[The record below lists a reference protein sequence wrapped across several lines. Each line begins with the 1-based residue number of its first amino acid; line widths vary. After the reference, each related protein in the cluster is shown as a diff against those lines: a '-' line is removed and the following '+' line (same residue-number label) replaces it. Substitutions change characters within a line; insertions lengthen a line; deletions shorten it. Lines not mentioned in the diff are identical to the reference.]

1 MRALVTGASGFI
13 GARLLPAL
21 QAAGWEVRAYVHH
34 TPLASAGGVF
44 SFCGDIRDERALSAA
59 MDGAD
64 AVFHLAAAVGSA
76 VTDPRDFQA
85 VNVEGTRAVL
95 RAASASRVSRVVH
108 FSSIGVLGAVGDG
121 DTAAEDYPPA
131 PRTLYDRTKLAA
143 EQAALEAAAAGLGVV
158 ILRPGWV
165 YGPGDRRTFKFI
177 RAVCRRRAAFIAG
190 ARGRQTPVYVDDLVA
205 GALLAAA
212 KGRPGALYHL
222 AGDEVL
228 TAEEMTRETA
238 EACGVAPPRL
248 RLPLALARPAALFLE
263 KAFALAGREAP
274 FNRGKLAFF
283 TDAKAM
289 SSRRAQTELGFA
301 PQRDFRTGIRLAIAW
316 YRENGWL

>member
-13 GARLLPAL
+13 GSRLLPAL
-21 QAAGWEVRAYVHH
+21 QAEGWEVRAYVHR
-34 TPLASAGGVF
+34 TPLASASGVF
-44 SFCGDIRDERALSAA
+44 SFSGDIQDERALRAA
-59 MDGAD
+59 MQGVD

-76 VTDPRDFQA
+76 VTDRRAFQA
-85 VNVEGTRAVL
+85 VNAGGTRAVL
-95 RAASASRVSRVVH
+95 RAARAARVGRVVH
-108 FSSIGVLGAVGDG
+108 CSSIGVLGAVRDG
-121 DTAAEDYPPA
+121 ETAAEDYPPA

-143 EQAALEAAAAGLGVV
+143 EEAARAAAAAGLGVV

-165 YGPGDRRTFKFI
+165 YGPGDRRTFKFF
-177 RAVCRRRAAFIAG
+177 RAVCRRRAALISG
-190 ARGRQTPVYVDDLVA
+190 ARGRQTPVYIDDLVS
-205 GALLAAA
+205 GVLLAAA
-212 KGRPGALYHL
+212 QGRPGAVYHL

-228 TAEEMTRETA
+228 TAEAMTRMAA

-248 RLPLALARPAALFLE
+248 HLPLALARPAALMLE

-283 TDAKAM
+283 SDSKAM
-289 SSRRAQTELGFA
+289 SSQRARTELGFV
-301 PQRDFRTGIRLAIAW
+301 PRTDFRSGVRLAIAW

>member
-21 QAAGWEVRAYVHH
+21 QAAGWEVRAYVHR
-34 TPLASAGGVF
+34 TPLAPASGVF
-44 SFCGDIRDERALSAA
+44 SFSGDILDEGALAAA
-59 MDGAD
+59 MAGAD

-76 VTDPRDFQA
+76 VTDRRAFHA

-95 RAASASRVSRVVH
+95 RAARAARIGRVVH
-108 FSSIGVLGAVGDG
+108 FSSIGVLGAVRDN
-121 DTAAEDYPPA
+121 DTADEDYPPV
-131 PRTLYDRTKLAA
+131 PRTPYDRTKLAA
-143 EQAALEAAAAGLGVV
+143 EEAAREAAAAGLDVV

-165 YGPGDRRTFKFI
+165 YGPGDRRTFKFF
-177 RAVCRRRAAFIAG
+177 RAVCRRRAALIAG
-190 ARGRQTPVYVDDLVA
+190 ARGRQTPVYIDDLVS
-205 GALLAAA
+205 GVLLAAA
-212 KGRPGALYHL
+212 RGRPGAVYHL

-228 TAEEMTRETA
+228 DAAEMTRLAA

-248 RLPLALARPAALFLE
+248 RLPLALARPAAGILE
-263 KAFALAGREAP
+263 KAFALARREAP

-283 TDAKAM
+283 TDSKAM
-289 SSRRAQTELGFA
+289 SSQRAQTELGFA
-301 PQRDFRTGIRLAIAW
+301 PQKDFRAGVRQAIAW

>member
-21 QAAGWEVRAYVHH
+21 QAKGWEVRAYVHH
-34 TPLASAGGVF
+34 TPLATASGVF
-44 SFCGDIRDERALSAA
+44 SIFGDILDERALAAA
-59 MDGAD
+59 MAGAD

-76 VTDPRDFQA
+76 VTDRRAFHA

-95 RAASASRVSRVVH
+95 RAAAAARIGRVVH
-108 FSSIGVLGAVGDG
+108 FSSIGVLGAVGDN

-131 PRTLYDRTKLAA
+131 PRTLYDRTKLEAEEAA
-143 EQAALEAAAAGLGVV
+143 REAAAAGLGVV

-177 RAVCRRRAAFIAG
+177 RAVCRRRSAIISG
-190 ARGRQTPVYVDDLVA
+190 ARGRQTPVYINDLVA

-212 KGRPGALYHL
+212 KGTAGAVYHL

-228 TAEEMTRETA
+228 TAAEMTRLTA

-248 RLPLALARPAALFLE
+248 RLPLALARPAALFME
-263 KAFALAGREAP
+263 KAFTLARREAP

-283 TDAKAM
+283 TDSKAM
-289 SSRRAQTELGFA
+289 SSQRARTELGFA
-301 PQRDFRTGIRLAIAW
+301 PRVDFRTGVRQAITW

>member
-21 QAAGWEVRAYVHH
+21 KAAGWEVRAYVHR
-34 TPLASAGGVF
+34 TPLASASGDF
-44 SFCGDIRDERALSAA
+44 SVSGEILDERALSAA

-76 VTDPRDFQA
+76 VTDPRAFHT

-95 RAASASRVSRVVH
+95 RAARASRVGRVVH
-108 FSSIGVLGAVGDG
+108 FSSIGVLGAVSDS

-131 PRTLYDRTKLAA
+131 PRTLYDRSKLAA
-143 EQAALEAAAAGLGVV
+143 EEAAREAVAAGLDAV

-177 RAVCRRRAAFIAG
+177 RAVCRRRAALIAG

-205 GALLAAA
+205 GILLAAA
-212 KGRPGALYHL
+212 RGKAGAVYHL

-228 TAEEMTRETA
+228 SAAEMTRLTA

-248 RLPLALARPAALFLE
+248 SLPLALARPAALLLE

-274 FNRGKLAFF
+274 LNRGKLAFF
-283 TDAKAM
+283 TDSKAM
-289 SSRRAQTELGFA
+289 SSQRARAELGFT
-301 PQRDFRTGIRLAIAW
+301 PRKDFRAGVRLAIAW